1 MSDDPA
7 HSRAPRWR
15 RRKEARPAEIISAA
29 LDTFAE
35 RGFAAA
41 TLDEVA
47 ARAGVSKGTLYLYFP
62 NKDALFRAMVRE
74 TVLPHIATAEGM
86 LPAPPADA
94 SAAARTPELLGAVIR
109 MMAIRIAGTAAAA
122 VPRLV
127 IAEARN
133 FPDLA
138 RFYMD
143 EVIARGFA
151 VLRAILERGIAAG
164 EIRPIDIAETSRCIV
179 APVLL
184 AAMWK
189 SALEPAGGAPIDL
202 DALCRTHVDLLLHGM
217 APRGEPTG
225 GRP

>member
-1 MSDDPA
+1 MSAEP
-7 HSRAPRWR
+7 SKFRAPRWR
-15 RRKEARPAEIISAA
+15 RRKDARPAEIVSAA
-29 LDTFAE
+29 LSIFAE
-35 RGFAAA
+35 RGYAAA

-47 ARAGVSKGTLYLYFP
+47 ARAGVSKGTLYVYFP

-74 TVLPHIATAEGM
+74 TVLPTVAAAEGL
-86 LPAPPADA
+86 LPAAPEAGPSPP
-94 SAAARTPELLGAVIR
+94 TPELLAAVIR
-109 MMAIRIAGTAAAA
+109 MMATRIAGTTAAA

-127 IAEARN
+127 IAEART

-151 VLRAILERGIAAG
+151 LLRAIIERGIASG
-164 EIRPIDIAETSRCIV
+164 EIRPIDIAEASRCVI
-179 APVLL
+179 APVLF

-189 SALEPAGGAPIDL
+189 SALEPVGGTPIDL
-202 DALCRTHVDLLLHGM
+202 DALCRTHVDLLLRGM
-217 APRGEPTG
+217 TPRSEPTG